1 LCTNGGRQ
9 WARSWLVCL
18 SARCE
23 FSFLFA
29 QITSKFVPDL

>member
-9 WARSWLVCL
+9 WARSWLVWL

-23 FSFLFA
+23 LSFVFA
-29 QITSKFVPDL
+29 QITSNIVPDL